1 MLKSKVLIIGVNS
14 FVGRNFI
21 KYSNNLVEE
30 VSLIDHEPE
39 QIDYSNYDVILHLAA
54 IVHQSV
60 AIPYAEYK
68 KINTDLA
75 FDVAKRAK
83 KQGVQQFVFMS
94 TVKVYGESNN
104 DGPWTEVSPCNPVDS
119 YGKSKYEA
127 EKRLLEL
134 QDDHFI
140 VSIIR
145 SPVVYGPGVKG
156 NILKLIKMVDRIP
169 ILPLGGI
176 KNKRSMVYVGN
187 LIALINRIIEKKA
200 GGIYLAGDS
209 EQISTTRLVKEISVQ
224 LNKKNVIL
232 KIPAFILVVFKKIMP
247 SYYIRLWG
255 NLLIDPEDSFNR
267 LDFTP
272 PYTIKEGI
280 AETIHWYKKAFK

>member
-1 MLKSKVLIIGVNS
+1 MNILITGANS
-14 FVGRNFI
+14 FIGRNFI
-21 KYSNNLVEE
+21 FFTRENNIVNEICLQHNSVRNIDFYKYE
-30 VSLIDHEPE
+30 I
-39 QIDYSNYDVILHLAA
+39 VIHVAA
-54 IVHQSV
+54 IVHQNKDISY
-60 AIPYAEYK
+60 IEYK

-134 QDDHFI
+134 QDEHFI

-176 KNKRSMVYVGN
+176 KNKRAMVYIRN